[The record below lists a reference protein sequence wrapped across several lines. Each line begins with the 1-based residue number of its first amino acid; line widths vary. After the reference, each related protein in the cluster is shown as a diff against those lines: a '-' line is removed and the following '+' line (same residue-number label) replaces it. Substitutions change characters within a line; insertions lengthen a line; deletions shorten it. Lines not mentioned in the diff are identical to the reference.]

1 MNYTFDEKFEKN
13 FIETSKQLAGVYYY
27 LIFKSYINW
36 ENPQDLNEKINYLA
50 FNTDT
55 KIWTVLT
62 DKYYVKEYIKS
73 KKLDFLI
80 NETYQKWDNIDEI
93 DLTELPDSFVLK
105 TNCSCGD
112 IVIVKDKADV
122 DINEIKNHFS
132 GVLNWRFGIE
142 TAEPHYLNIKP
153 CIFAEKLLEGNIID
167 YKVWCFNGEPYCI
180 QTISERDI
188 QQNKKLMNVFDTQWN
203 EHKDWLN
210 HIFQNKGTVE
220 KPKLLNE
227 MLHYAKTLSEG
238 FPQVRVDFYVINEQI
253 YFGEMTF
260 TASGGRLLS
269 FTKEA
274 LLKMGKEVNIKNIDN
289 I

>member
-27 LIFKSYINW
+27 LIFNSYINW

-112 IVIVKDKADV
+112 IVIVKDKTDV

-180 QTISERDI
+180 QTISERNI

-210 HIFQNKGTVE
+210 PIFQNKGTIE

-227 MLHYAKTLSEG
+227 MLYYARILSEG

-260 TASGGRLLS
+260 SASGGRLLS

-274 LLKMGKEVNIKNIDN
+274 LLKMGKEVKIKNIDN